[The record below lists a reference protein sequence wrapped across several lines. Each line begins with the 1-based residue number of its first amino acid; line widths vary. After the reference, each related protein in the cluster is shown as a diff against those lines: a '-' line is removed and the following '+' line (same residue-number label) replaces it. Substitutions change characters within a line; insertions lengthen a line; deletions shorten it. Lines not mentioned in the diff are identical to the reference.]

1 MAKLQTPA
9 MERINRKN
17 TTRSGKKK
25 KYNFWTDA
33 WRRLKRNPTAIIG
46 LCIILFLF
54 MLAIFADF
62 IAPYDYITADYK
74 SANQTPSAQHLF
86 GTDSMGRDL
95 FSRCVYGARYSLP
108 LGLACMVLATLFGG
122 ALGLLASYFGGPV
135 DGVIMRIMDV
145 FQAIPGTLMAITV
158 VACLGTGTVQ
168 LLIALAIS
176 FVPALAKTVRAAI
189 FTVRS
194 CEYIEA
200 CRSIGAGNFRLMIRH
215 MIPNALGNII
225 IFAVGSVSAGIMMIA
240 MLSYIGLGVQ
250 PPSPEWGA
258 LLNAGK
264 TYIATYPHMVLFP
277 GIMIMLTILGFNLFG
292 NGLRDAL
299 DPRLN

>member
-1 MAKLQTPA
+1 MAKFQTEA

-17 TTRSGKKK
+17 TTRSGQKK
-25 KYNFWTDA
+25 KYNFWSDA
-33 WRRLKRNPTAIIG
+33 WRRLTRNPTAILG
-46 LCIILFLF
+46 LGIILFLF
-54 MLAIFADF
+54 LLAIFADV
-62 IAPYDYITADYK
+62 IAPYDYMTADYTA
-74 SANQTPSAQHLF
+74 ANQTPNAQHLF

-95 FSRCVYGARYSLP
+95 FSRCVYGTRYSLP
-108 LGLACMVLATLFGG
+108 LGLACMVIATLVGG
-122 ALGLLASYFGGPV
+122 ALGLFASYFGGAV
-135 DGVIMRIMDV
+135 DGVVMRIMDV
-145 FQAIPGTLMAITV
+145 LQSIPGTLMAITV
-158 VACLGTGTVQ
+158 VACLGTGTPQ

-189 FTVRS
+189 LTVRGN
-194 CEYIEA
+194 EYIEA
-200 CRSIGAGNFRLMIRH
+200 CRSIGAGNLRLMIRH

-225 IFAVGSVSAGIMMIA
+225 IFAVGSVSASIMMIA

-250 PPSPEWGA
+250 PPAPEWGA

>member
-1 MAKLQTPA
+1 MAKLHTEA
-9 MERINRKN
+9 MDRINRKN
-17 TTRSGKKK
+17 TTRAGTKK

-54 MLAIFADF
+54 LLAIFADV
-62 IAPYDYITADYK
+62 IAPYDYIAVDYMA
-74 SANQTPSAQHLF
+74 ANQTPSAQHIF

-108 LGLACMVLATLFGG
+108 LGLACMVLATLVGG
-122 ALGLLASYFGGPV
+122 ALGLIASFFGGAV

-145 FQAIPGTLMAITV
+145 FQSIPGTLMAITV

-168 LLIALAIS
+168 LLIALAVS

-189 FTVRS
+189 FTVRGN
-194 CEYIEA
+194 EYIEA
-200 CRSIGAGNFRLMIRH
+200 CRSIGAGNLRLMIRH

-264 TYIATYPHMVLFP
+264 TYISTYPHMVLFP